1 MMKPGPDDTMTIE
14 RLEAF
19 NDAWS
24 RRAIDELMAFMT
36 DDCIY
41 EASVGPEPGRTF
53 TGRAE
58 VEEGFRRMLLHDSD
72 AESKGGRCAVLGDLG
87 IAEWSYIKIV
97 DGQPV
102 EVRGCDIF
110 EFSGGKIR
118 RKNAFR
124 KVFG

>member
-1 MMKPGPDDTMTIE
+1 MTVMMTLA
-14 RLEAF
+14 RLEQF

-24 RRAIDELMAFMT
+24 RRAVDELMSFMT
-36 DDCIY
+36 EDCIY

-58 VEEGFRRMLLHDSD
+58 VENGFRQMLLHDGD
-72 AESKGGRCAVLGDLG
+72 AESKGGRCAVMGDLG
-87 IAEWSYIKIV
+87 IAEWSYIKME
-97 DGQPV
+97 DGRAI

-110 EFSGGKIR
+110 EFSGDRIR

>member
-1 MMKPGPDDTMTIE
+1 MAKEMTLT
-14 RLEAF
+14 RLEQF

-24 RRAIDELMAFMT
+24 KGDVATLMTFMT
-36 DDCIY
+36 EDCIY

-53 TGRAE
+53 IGRAQ
-58 VEEGFRRMLLHDSD
+58 VEEGFREMLNHDSD

-87 IAEWSYIKIV
+87 IAEWSYVKTKAGRPIEI
-97 DGQPV
+97 
-102 EVRGCDIF
+102 RGCDIF
-110 EFSGGKIR
+110 EFSGDKIR

>member
-1 MMKPGPDDTMTIE
+1 MKELAADDAMTLE
-14 RLEAF
+14 RLESF

-36 DDCIY
+36 DDCVY
-41 EASVGPEPGRTF
+41 EASVGPEPGQTF
-53 TGRAE
+53 IGRAE
-58 VEEGFRRMLLHDSD
+58 VEKGFRQMLLHDSD

-87 IAEWSYIKIV
+87 IAEWSYIKTV
-97 DGQPV
+97 DGKPV

-110 EFSGGKIR
+110 EFAGSKIR